1 MSSVELAILRF
12 DEPAHDD
19 HVAHRVVREL
29 RPARV
34 AQQGRHVGEGA
45 EEDERDLAPLLATLG
60 LGLGAG
66 ARVRVRV
73 KVRLSLTPTLTLSL
87 SLSLTWSRLCSIAA
101 SESS

>member
-34 AQQGRHVGEGA
+34 AQQGGHVGEGA
-45 EEDERDLAPLLATLG
+45 EEHERDLAPLLATLG

-66 ARVRVRV
+66 AGLGLGL
-73 KVRLSLTPTLTLSL
+73 RL
-87 SLSLTWSRLCSIAA
+87 RFD
-101 SESS
+101 